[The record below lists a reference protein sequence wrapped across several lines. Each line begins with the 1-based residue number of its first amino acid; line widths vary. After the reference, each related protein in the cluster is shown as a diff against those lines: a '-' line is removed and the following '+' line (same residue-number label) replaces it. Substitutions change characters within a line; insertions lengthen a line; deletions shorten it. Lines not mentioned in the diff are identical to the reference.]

1 MEKKALI
8 KKHVPQTEKDL
19 GRGTEDK
26 AVDQAK
32 RGSQLPE
39 G

>member
-19 GRGTEDK
+19 GRGAEDK
-26 AVDQAK
+26 AVDQSK
-32 RGSQLPE
+32 GGSQFPE